1 MGLLRIPMG
10 YVPNT
15 KGHGVFSNEESLQ
28 VKKKDSSF
36 RKYVSP
42 LCYILQKKKVAM
54 MTVVITTANLQSFD
68 CHLVSPLK
76 I

>member
-1 MGLLRIPMG
+1 MKNPKI
-10 YVPNT
+10 YVPI
-15 KGHGVFSNEESLQ
+15 VLYFA
-28 VKKKDSSF
+28 
-36 RKYVSP
+36 
-42 LCYILQKKKVAM
+42 KKVAM